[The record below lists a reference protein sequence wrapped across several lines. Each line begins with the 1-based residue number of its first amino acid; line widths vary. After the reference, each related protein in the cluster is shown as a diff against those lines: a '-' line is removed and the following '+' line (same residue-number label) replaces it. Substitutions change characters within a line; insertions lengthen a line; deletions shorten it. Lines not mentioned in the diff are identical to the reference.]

1 MRRSSEQS
9 VWISG
14 LNKGGAADVE
24 KSLYLT
30 DRLDDNAVRL
40 AALKLVLYF
49 NESMIRAIESV
60 CQHCCDIKYRDRI
73 LREKRVGVS
82 YVKL

>member
-9 VWISG
+9 VWMSG

-40 AALKLVLYF
+40 AALKLVLY
-49 NESMIRAIESV
+49 
-60 CQHCCDIKYRDRI
+60 
-73 LREKRVGVS
+73 
-82 YVKL
+82 